1 MPKAIEA
8 ARRSVALDTSLA
20 EGHNALAMA
29 CLMGSWDRTEARREF
44 DRALQLNPKYTQAMY
59 WYAAFFLQLSEG
71 RLMEGMEQARAA
83 LAGDSLSGYGHAMFA
98 MTCLVAGKTGEGLE
112 AARRAVEL
120 DQENYLARFILQEG
134 LRVSGRFEEAV
145 AMGEVA
151 LAKSGRHE
159 WSMMVLALTLADWD
173 KAEDAD
179 AVYSELQARACRQY
193 VSPATLAIAASA
205 AAREEEAIAHAR
217 KAYEIRDPN
226 CQNFFK
232 YFSSSGRLEGHPWL
246 REFTA

>member
-159 WSMMVLALTLADWD
+159 
-173 KAEDAD
+173 
-179 AVYSELQARACRQY
+179 
-193 VSPATLAIAASA
+193 
-205 AAREEEAIAHAR
+205 
-217 KAYEIRDPN
+217 
-226 CQNFFK
+226 
-232 YFSSSGRLEGHPWL
+232 
-246 REFTA
+246 